1 MEKITLGHG
10 LKPNI
15 ALGFASCYIS
25 LSTTPSCYGTAQMQ
39 GNTRARVARGSLAF
53 CPRVTRDLLSS
64 HSRFALESL
73 AVIIFISTLMLP
85 INHLL

>member
-1 MEKITLGHG
+1 MNKAHYRSPGQTNGSAHHPPIHM
-10 LKPNI
+10 
-15 ALGFASCYIS
+15 AY
-25 LSTTPSCYGTAQMQ
+25 YGTAQMQ

-73 AVIIFISTLMLP
+73 AIIIFISTLMLP